1 GFQEE
6 LTVSESWTRHRGDLN
21 RRSFM
26 PGRKT
31 IATEKESIRW

>member
-1 GFQEE
+1 
-6 LTVSESWTRHRGDLN
+6 LTVSESWTDRGDSN
-21 RRSFM
+21 IRNFI